1 MTNMND
7 SILDTIKKMLGGL
20 DSEDDGYFDTD
31 IIVHINTAFDILH
44 QLGLGPDEG
53 FFIEDNSSKWSDFS
67 TNGKLINMAKT
78 YIYLLVR
85 KTFDPPSNGFV
96 MDAIN
101 KDLDEY
107 EWRLNVLAN
116 EAHNYTNV

>member
-1 MTNMND
+1 MND
-7 SILDTIKKMLGGL
+7 SILDTIKKMLGGF
-20 DSEDDGYFDTD
+20 DSDEDTHFDTD
-31 IIVHINTAFDILH
+31 IIIHINTAFDILH
-44 QLGLGPDEG
+44 QLGLGPEEG
-53 FFIEDNSSKWSDFS
+53 FYIEDNSSVWSDFS
-67 TNGKLINMAKT
+67 TNGKIINMAKT

-85 KTFDPPSNGFV
+85 KTFDPPTSGFV

-116 EAHNYTNV
+116 EMKNYSDV